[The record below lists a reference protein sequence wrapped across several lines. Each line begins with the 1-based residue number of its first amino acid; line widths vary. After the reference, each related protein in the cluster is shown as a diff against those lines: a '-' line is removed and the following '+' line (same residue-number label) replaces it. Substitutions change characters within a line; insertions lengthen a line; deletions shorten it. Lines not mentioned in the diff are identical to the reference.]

1 MFSSE
6 SFAALKRVCAHFLG
20 MGQTRLELAGIELAQ
35 LRHSTILVVIWSVL
49 AALLA
54 VTGSLFVSAAIV
66 YSLWDSYPVL
76 ALLGCALFY
85 LILACLAIR
94 KVIQINEQQPPLFEA
109 TLAELG
115 KDREALKNS
124 MTKPGGG
131 DAQ

>member
-1 MFSSE
+1 
-6 SFAALKRVCAHFLG
+6 

-54 VTGSLFVSAAIV
+54 VSGSLFVSAAILL
-66 YSLWDSYPVL
+66 YFWNTAPFL

-85 LILACLAIR
+85 LILAGLAVR
-94 KVIQINEQQPPLFEA
+94 KVLLINESQPPLFEA
-109 TLAELG
+109 TLAELQ
-115 KDREALKNS
+115 KDREALRS
-124 MTKPGGG
+124 QTSQAGGR